1 MHPAVH
7 GTSESGMSSAKTADG
22 IRRSQ
27 RRYRPRGSS
36 IGRCGTVRIRSG
48 RRLLSSKRSPLAA
61 SASRSRVRRP
71 SRSIRTN
78 LASTRDDLPGSVNAG
93 LCMTLSI
100 HPPAPSGT
108 RSRIG
113 TSASQRMWVRPKVG
127 SVARTTPHVLSKSR
141 TRGASATGSRW
152 SMLPTSNACQWV
164 PPRSWSLA
172 RLLTISTLTNWAS
185 SAAASA
191 KKSTV
196 GQSTHRWATTT
207 VCSGMQQAT
216 GTLAKRMS
224 SANPRAG
231 FACVIRRPHRSSFN
245 QSGALETE
253 SGYTKR
259 PMSVALRLARAQSK
273 CLAHLSMVCTR
284 TKWASSA

>member
-1 MHPAVH
+1 MRIHELCAQMRGMCPNASAETRRTHPRTGMHPAVH

-36 IGRCGTVRIRSG
+36 IGRSVTRRSRIPLVGLSFIMFAHPNTHGRCGTVRIRSG

-108 RSRIG
+108 
-113 TSASQRMWVRPKVG
+113 
-127 SVARTTPHVLSKSR
+127 
-141 TRGASATGSRW
+141 
-152 SMLPTSNACQWV
+152 
-164 PPRSWSLA
+164 
-172 RLLTISTLTNWAS
+172 
-185 SAAASA
+185 
-191 KKSTV
+191 
-196 GQSTHRWATTT
+196 
-207 VCSGMQQAT
+207 
-216 GTLAKRMS
+216 
-224 SANPRAG
+224 
-231 FACVIRRPHRSSFN
+231 
-245 QSGALETE
+245 
-253 SGYTKR
+253 
-259 PMSVALRLARAQSK
+259 LR
-273 CLAHLSMVCTR
+273 
-284 TKWASSA
+284 